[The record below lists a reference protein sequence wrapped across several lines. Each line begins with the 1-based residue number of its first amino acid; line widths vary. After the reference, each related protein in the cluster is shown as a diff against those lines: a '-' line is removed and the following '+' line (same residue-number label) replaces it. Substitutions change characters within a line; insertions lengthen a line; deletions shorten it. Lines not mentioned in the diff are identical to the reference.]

1 MTELLS
7 PAGGREALA
16 AAVQNGADAV
26 YMGFG
31 SFNARR
37 SARNFS
43 DEEFLAAVRYCHLR
57 GVKVYLTLNTLV
69 TDRELPAL
77 AETARRA
84 SEYGVDA
91 ILVQDWGVYETLRA
105 VIPDVPLHAST
116 QMALHT
122 LSGVEEAAR
131 LGMTRAVLARE
142 LSGEEIREIAER
154 APIEIETFAHG
165 ALCMCYSGMCE
176 MSAVI
181 GGRSGNRGA
190 CAQPCRLRYGWHG
203 KADANPLSLKDANL
217 AAYAGEMAEMGVACL
232 KLEGR
237 MKRPEYVAAVT
248 GIYAALLRE
257 HRAPTA
263 DEQKKLALAFSRD
276 GFTDGYY
283 RGRRGKEM
291 FGVRPENA
299 RWPEEWFG
307 TLRAAYEKEDMR
319 LVPVRFRAALRLG
332 EPMVLTAEASGIALA
347 TVCAC
352 VGFLPHGSE
361 LGLTLTLLVDVLSLV
376 APEAARS
383 RAVTAGEVEARLR
396 KTGGTAFTVSDCA
409 VTAEDGLS
417 VPASALN
424 ALRRDALAA
433 LEAMRTEIPERRE
446 GTFVPAER
454 IKNPTEPPR
463 FTASIYRAGQL
474 TDALVN
480 EGVETVYV
488 PLELLPSVE
497 VEKYRGRTKFAA
509 VLPRVWRT
517 ADEEG
522 LREQLRTA
530 KERGVECAVLGNL
543 GHFALVRGLDMEL
556 RGDFGLNVFNSAALR
571 FLKEQGLS
579 GATLSFELRHEQL
592 RDISKCIPCEAIVY
606 GRLPLMITE
615 NCIVANEFGCRHFKG
630 RCDALCADSACAGAP
645 ELTDRVGERFP
656 VLHAYGCRSELQNG
670 KTLWLADK
678 PEYRK
683 IGLTYARL
691 RFTTESA
698 EECVRVLRAY
708 KGREEYTPKDITR
721 GLFYRG
727 VE

>member
-1 MTELLS
+1 MAELLS
-7 PAGGREALA
+7 PAGGREALI
-16 AAVQNGADAV
+16 AAVQSGADAV

-57 GVKVYLTLNTLV
+57 GVRVYLTLNTLV

-142 LSGEEIREIAER
+142 LSREDIRDIVAG
-154 APIEIETFAHG
+154 APIEVETFAHG

-203 KADANPLSLKDANL
+203 RADGNPLSLRDANL
-217 AAYAGEMAEMGVACL
+217 AAYADEMAEMGVACL

-283 RGRRGKEM
+283 RGARGKEM
-291 FGVRPENA
+291 FGVRPEDA

-307 TLRAAYEKEDMR
+307 ELRAAYEREDLR
-319 LVPVRFRAALRLG
+319 LVPVRLRAEIRAG
-332 EPMVLTAEASGIALA
+332 VPMTLTAEDADGH
-347 TVCAC
+347 TVTAAGA
-352 VGFLPHGSE
+352 V
-361 LGLTLTLLVDVLSLV
+361 
-376 APEAARS
+376 PEAARS
-383 RAVTAGEVEARLR
+383 RALTAEEVEARLR

-409 VTAEDGLS
+409 VALEDGLS
-417 VPASALN
+417 VSASALN
-424 ALRRDALAA
+424 ALRREAIAA
-433 LEAMRTEIPERRE
+433 LEAARTALPERRE
-446 GTFVPAER
+446 GAFVPSGR

-463 FTASIYRAGQL
+463 FTVSIYRAGQL

-530 KERGVECAVLGNL
+530 KERGAECAVLGNL
-543 GHFALVRGLDMEL
+543 GHFALVRGMGFVL

-571 FLKEQGLS
+571 FLKEQGLES
-579 GATLSFELRHEQL
+579 ATLSFELRHEQL
-592 RDISKCIPCEAIVY
+592 RDIAKCIPCEAIVY

-615 NCIVANEFGCRHFKG
+615 NCIVANEFGCRYGKG
-630 RCDALCADSACAGAP
+630 RCDAAHADSACAAAP

-656 VLHAYGCRSELQNG
+656 VLHAYGCRSEIQNG
-670 KTLWLADK
+670 KVLWLADK

-691 RFTTESA
+691 RFTTESP
-698 EECVRVLRAY
+698 EECLRVLRAY
-708 KGREEYTPKDITR
+708 KGREDYAPKDLTR

>member
-1 MTELLS
+1 MTKPIILA
-7 PAGGREALA
+7 PAGGF
-16 AAVQNGADAV
+16 AAVTAAVRCGADAV
-26 YMGFG
+26 YLGAKN
-31 SFNARR
+31 FNARR
-37 SARNFS
+37 NAENF
-43 DEEFLAAVRYCHLR
+43 DDLALPETVKFCHER
-57 GVKVYLTLNTLV
+57 GTKVFVTVNTLV
-69 TDRELPAL
+69 TDGEMDALIEEADAIAETGADAVILQDGAVMRLFRDRYPAL
-77 AETARRA
+77 PR
-84 SEYGVDA
+84 
-91 ILVQDWGVYETLRA
+91 
-105 VIPDVPLHAST
+105 HAST
-116 QMALHT
+116 QTAVHDLDGALY
-122 LSGVEEAAR
+122 LQD
-131 LGMTRAVLARE
+131 LGCETIVLARE
-142 LSGEEIREIAER
+142 LTLSEMEKIASRLTTAGAE
-154 APIEIETFAHG
+154 AFVHG
-165 ALCMCYSGMCE
+165 AHCMSVSGACYL
-176 MSAVI
+176 SAML
-181 GGRSGNRGA
+181 GGRSGNRGL
-190 CAQPCRLRYGWHG
+190 CAQPCRLDWRCG
-203 KADANPLSLKDANL
+203 KGDHVLSLKDMSLLRHAQ
-217 AAYAGEMAEMGVACL
+217 EMADAGITTF
-232 KLEGR
+232 KIEGR
-237 MKRPEYVAAVT
+237 MKRPEYVAAVVTACREALT
-248 GIYAALLRE
+248 GEAYDEDTLR
-257 HRAPTA
+257 AV
-263 DEQKKLALAFSRD
+263 FSRS
-276 GFTDGYY
+276 GFTDGYLT
-283 RGRRGKEM
+283 GKRDKTM
-291 FGVRPENA
+291 FGYRTKDDVQSA
-299 RWPEEWFG
+299 DKV
-307 TLRAAYEKEDMR
+307 LKSLAALYEKETPRVGVSMVFS
-319 LVPVRFRAALRLG
+319 LTETESALTVSDG
-332 EPMVLTAEASGIALA
+332 ENAC
-347 TVCAC
+347 TVTGA
-352 VGFLPHGSE
+352 
-361 LGLTLTLLVDVLSLV
+361 
-376 APEAARS
+376 APEKAINRALDAAG
-383 RAVTAGEVEARLR
+383 AEKNLV
-396 KTGGTAFTVSDCA
+396 KTGGTPFA
-409 VTAEDGLS
+409 VTDFTADIAPGYML
-417 VPASALN
+417 PASALN

-433 LEAMRTEIPERRE
+433 LETMRTEIPERRE

-463 FTASIYRAGQL
+463 FTVSIYRAGQL

-530 KERGVECAVLGNL
+530 KERGAECAVLGNL

>member
-7 PAGGREALA
+7 PAGGREALV

-291 FGVRPENA
+291 FGVRPETA

-332 EPMVLTAEASGIALA
+332 EPMVLTAEDGDGHCV
-347 TVCAC
+347 TVT
-352 VGFLPHGSE
+352 G
-361 LGLTLTLLVDVLSLV
+361 V

-433 LEAMRTEIPERRE
+433 LETLRTEIPERRE

-463 FTASIYRAGQL
+463 FTVSIYRAGQL

-497 VEKYRGRTKFAA
+497 VEKYRERTKVCRRAAARVADGGRGRSARAASHGEGAWRGVCGAGESGTFRARARAGYGAARGLRAECVQLRGAA
-509 VLPRVWRT
+509 VF
-517 ADEEG
+517 EG
-522 LREQLRTA
+522 AGAIGRD
-530 KERGVECAVLGNL
+530 AVVRAAARAAA
-543 GHFALVRGLDMEL
+543 GHQQVHPL
-556 RGDFGLNVFNSAALR
+556 RGHRLRAAAADDHGKLHR
-571 FLKEQGLS
+571 GE
-579 GATLSFELRHEQL
+579 R
-592 RDISKCIPCEAIVY
+592 V
-606 GRLPLMITE
+606 RLP
-615 NCIVANEFGCRHFKG
+615 
-630 RCDALCADSACAGAP
+630 AL
-645 ELTDRVGERFP
+645 
-656 VLHAYGCRSELQNG
+656 
-670 KTLWLADK
+670 
-678 PEYRK
+678 
-683 IGLTYARL
+683 
-691 RFTTESA
+691 
-698 EECVRVLRAY
+698 
-708 KGREEYTPKDITR
+708 
-721 GLFYRG
+721 
-727 VE
+727 

>member
-7 PAGGREALA
+7 PAGGREALV

-37 SARNFS
+37 SARNFT

-69 TDRELPAL
+69 TDRELPSL
-77 AETARRA
+77 AETAKKA

-105 VIPDVPLHAST
+105 VVPDVPLHAST

-122 LSGVEEAAR
+122 LSGVTEAAA

-142 LSGEEIREIAER
+142 LSR
-154 APIEIETFAHG
+154 ADIKTILDGSPIEIETFAHG
-165 ALCMCYSGMCE
+165 ALCMCYSGQCE

-203 KADANPLSLKDANL
+203 RADANPLSLKDMNL
-217 AAYAGEMAEMGVACL
+217 AACVPDMAGLGVACL

-248 GIYAALLRE
+248 SIYAALLRE
-257 HRAPTA
+257 RRTPTA

-276 GFTDGYY
+276 GFTDLYY
-283 RGRRGKEM
+283 RGGRGREM

-299 RWPEEWFG
+299 RWPEEWFAS
-307 TLRAAYEKEDMR
+307 LRAAYEKEDLR
-319 LVPVRFRAALRLG
+319 LVPVTFSAT
-332 EPMVLTAEASGIALA
+332 LTADKPIALTA
-347 TVCAC
+347 SDPDGHTASV
-352 VGFLPHGSE
+352 
-361 LGLTLTLLVDVLSLV
+361 LGPV
-376 APEAARS
+376 PEAARS
-383 RAVTAGEVEARLR
+383 RALTAGEVEARLR
-396 KTGGTAFTVSDCA
+396 KTGGTAFSVAACTV
-409 VTAEDGLS
+409 TLGEGLS

-424 ALRRDALAA
+424 ALRRGALAA
-433 LEAMRTEIPERRE
+433 LEEARTAVPPRRE
-446 GTFVPAER
+446 AAFVPPAKIE
-454 IKNPTEPPR
+454 NPSGPPR
-463 FTASIYRAGQL
+463 FTVSLFRPDQL

-480 EGVETVYV
+480 EGVEMVYL
-488 PLELLPSVE
+488 PLELLPALDLAPYLS
-497 VEKYRGRTKFAA
+497 RTRFAA
-509 VLPRVWRT
+509 VLPRIWRT
-517 ADEEG
+517 DDEAA
-522 LREQLRTA
+522 LRAALERAMAQGVTA
-530 KERGVECAVLGNL
+530 AVLGNL
-543 GHFALVRGLDMEL
+543 GHLALVRGLPLEL

-571 FLKEQGLS
+571 FLCGRGLS
-579 GATLSFELRHEQL
+579 SATLSFELRYEQL
-592 RDISKCIPCEAIVY
+592 RDLSKCIPCEAIVY

-615 NCIVANEFGCRHFKG
+615 NCIVANAFGCRHFKD
-630 RCDALCADSACAGAP
+630 RCDAVCADSACAAAP
-645 ELTDRVGERFP
+645 ELTDRMGERFP
-656 VLHAYGCRSELQNG
+656 VLHAYGCRSEIQNA

-678 PEYRK
+678 PDYQRC
-683 IGLTYARL
+683 GLTYARL

-698 EECVRVLRAY
+698 ADCVRVLRAY
-708 KGREEYTPKDITR
+708 KGLDDYVPAGLTR
-721 GLFYRG
+721 GLFFRG

>member
-7 PAGGREALA
+7 PAGGREALV

-57 GVKVYLTLNTLV
+57 GVRVYLTLNTLV

-91 ILVQDWGVYETLRA
+91 ILVQDWGVYETLRVA
-105 VIPDVPLHAST
+105 IPDVPLHAST

-142 LSGEEIREIAER
+142 LSGGEIREIAER

-332 EPMVLTAEASGIALA
+332 EPMVLTAGDGDGHCV
-347 TVCAC
+347 TVTGA
-352 VGFLPHGSE
+352 
-361 LGLTLTLLVDVLSLV
+361 

-409 VTAEDGLS
+409 VTVEDGLS

-433 LEAMRTEIPERRE
+433 LEAT
-446 GTFVPAER
+446 
-454 IKNPTEPPR
+454 
-463 FTASIYRAGQL
+463 
-474 TDALVN
+474 
-480 EGVETVYV
+480 
-488 PLELLPSVE
+488 
-497 VEKYRGRTKFAA
+497 
-509 VLPRVWRT
+509 
-517 ADEEG
+517 
-522 LREQLRTA
+522 
-530 KERGVECAVLGNL
+530 
-543 GHFALVRGLDMEL
+543 
-556 RGDFGLNVFNSAALR
+556 
-571 FLKEQGLS
+571 
-579 GATLSFELRHEQL
+579 
-592 RDISKCIPCEAIVY
+592 
-606 GRLPLMITE
+606 
-615 NCIVANEFGCRHFKG
+615 
-630 RCDALCADSACAGAP
+630 
-645 ELTDRVGERFP
+645 
-656 VLHAYGCRSELQNG
+656 
-670 KTLWLADK
+670 
-678 PEYRK
+678 
-683 IGLTYARL
+683 
-691 RFTTESA
+691 
-698 EECVRVLRAY
+698 LRAY
-708 KGREEYTPKDITR
+708 ADGSAVSTLPTLAMLAASPEELRAQARTLCEKLTERGISAEVLAEGDAVGGGSVPAQTLPGFAAAVTPRHCRVDELAERLRQRETPVVARITHERLLLCLRTLRPEEYDELVR
-721 GLFYRG
+721 AVAESDR
-727 VE
+727 

>member
-1 MTELLS
+1 MT
-7 PAGGREALA
+7 
-16 AAVQNGADAV
+16 
-26 YMGFG
+26 
-31 SFNARR
+31 
-37 SARNFS
+37 
-43 DEEFLAAVRYCHLR
+43 
-57 GVKVYLTLNTLV
+57 
-69 TDRELPAL
+69 
-77 AETARRA
+77 
-84 SEYGVDA
+84 
-91 ILVQDWGVYETLRA
+91 
-105 VIPDVPLHAST
+105 
-116 QMALHT
+116 
-122 LSGVEEAAR
+122 
-131 LGMTRAVLARE
+131 
-142 LSGEEIREIAER
+142 
-154 APIEIETFAHG
+154 
-165 ALCMCYSGMCE
+165 
-176 MSAVI
+176 
-181 GGRSGNRGA
+181 
-190 CAQPCRLRYGWHG
+190 
-203 KADANPLSLKDANL
+203 
-217 AAYAGEMAEMGVACL
+217 
-232 KLEGR
+232 
-237 MKRPEYVAAVT
+237 
-248 GIYAALLRE
+248 
-257 HRAPTA
+257 
-263 DEQKKLALAFSRD
+263 
-276 GFTDGYY
+276 
-283 RGRRGKEM
+283 
-291 FGVRPENA
+291 
-299 RWPEEWFG
+299 
-307 TLRAAYEKEDMR
+307 
-319 LVPVRFRAALRLG
+319 
-332 EPMVLTAEASGIALA
+332 
-347 TVCAC
+347 
-352 VGFLPHGSE
+352 
-361 LGLTLTLLVDVLSLV
+361 
-376 APEAARS
+376 
-383 RAVTAGEVEARLR
+383 
-396 KTGGTAFTVSDCA
+396 
-409 VTAEDGLS
+409 
-417 VPASALN
+417 
-424 ALRRDALAA
+424 LAA

-571 FLKEQGLS
+571 FLQEQGLS

>member
-1 MTELLS
+1 
-7 PAGGREALA
+7 
-16 AAVQNGADAV
+16 
-26 YMGFG
+26 
-31 SFNARR
+31 
-37 SARNFS
+37 
-43 DEEFLAAVRYCHLR
+43 
-57 GVKVYLTLNTLV
+57 
-69 TDRELPAL
+69 
-77 AETARRA
+77 
-84 SEYGVDA
+84 
-91 ILVQDWGVYETLRA
+91 
-105 VIPDVPLHAST
+105 
-116 QMALHT
+116 
-122 LSGVEEAAR
+122 
-131 LGMTRAVLARE
+131 
-142 LSGEEIREIAER
+142 
-154 APIEIETFAHG
+154 
-165 ALCMCYSGMCE
+165 
-176 MSAVI
+176 
-181 GGRSGNRGA
+181 
-190 CAQPCRLRYGWHG
+190 
-203 KADANPLSLKDANL
+203 
-217 AAYAGEMAEMGVACL
+217 
-232 KLEGR
+232 

-248 GIYAALLRE
+248 VIYAALLRE

-332 EPMVLTAEASGIALA
+332 EPMVLTAEDGDGHCV
-347 TVCAC
+347 TVT
-352 VGFLPHGSE
+352 G
-361 LGLTLTLLVDVLSLV
+361 V

-463 FTASIYRAGQL
+463 FTVSIYRAGQL

-530 KERGVECAVLGNL
+530 KERGAECAVLGNL

-630 RCDALCADSACAGAP
+630 RCGALCADSACAGAP

>member
-7 PAGGREALA
+7 PAGGREALV

-37 SARNFS
+37 SARNFT

-77 AETARRA
+77 AETAKKA

-105 VIPDVPLHAST
+105 VVPDVPLHAST

-122 LSGVEEAAR
+122 LSGVTEAAA

-142 LSGEEIREIAER
+142 LSR
-154 APIEIETFAHG
+154 ADIKTILDGSPIEIETFAHG
-165 ALCMCYSGMCE
+165 ALCMCYSGQCE

-203 KADANPLSLKDANL
+203 KADANPLSLKDMNL
-217 AAYAGEMAEMGVACL
+217 ASCVPDMADLGVACL

-248 GIYAALLRE
+248 SVYAALLRE
-257 HRAPTA
+257 RRAPTA

-276 GFTDGYY
+276 GFTDLYY
-283 RGRRGKEM
+283 RGGRGRAM

-299 RWPEEWFG
+299 RWPEEWFAA
-307 TLRAAYEKEDMR
+307 LRAAYEKEDLR
-319 LVPVRFRAALRLG
+319 LVPVTFSAALRAG
-332 EPMVLTAEASGIALA
+332 KPITLTAADSDGR
-347 TVCAC
+347 TV
-352 VGFLPHGSE
+352 
-361 LGLTLTLLVDVLSLV
+361 TV
-376 APEAARS
+376 AGPVPEAART
-383 RAVTAGEVEARLR
+383 RALTADEVETRLR
-396 KTGGTAFTVSDCA
+396 KTGGTAFSVAACA
-409 VTAEDGLS
+409 VALDEELS
-417 VPASALN
+417 VSASALN

-433 LEAMRTEIPERRE
+433 LEDARTAVPPRRAFA
-446 GTFVPAER
+446 FVPPAS
-454 IKNPTEPPR
+454 IKNPSDPPR

-474 TDALVN
+474 TDTLVN
-480 EGVETVYV
+480 EGVEMVYV
-488 PLELLPSVE
+488 PLELLPALDLAPYLS
-497 VEKYRGRTKFAA
+497 RTRFAA
-509 VLPRVWRT
+509 VLPRIWRT
-517 ADEEG
+517 DDEAA
-522 LREQLRTA
+522 LRAALERA
-530 KERGVECAVLGNL
+530 AGRGVTAAVLGNL
-543 GHFALVRGLDMEL
+543 GHFALVRGLPFEL
-556 RGDFGLNVFNSAALR
+556 RGDFGLNVFNSAALH
-571 FLKEQGLS
+571 FLRGRGLS
-579 GATLSFELRHEQL
+579 SATLSFELRHEQL
-592 RDISKCIPCEAIVY
+592 RDLAKCIPCEAIVY

-615 NCIVANEFGCRHFKG
+615 NCIAANEFGCPHFKD
-630 RCDALCADSACAGAP
+630 RCDAVCADSACAAAP
-645 ELTDRVGERFP
+645 ELTDRRGERFP
-656 VLHAYGCRSELQNG
+656 VLHAYGCRSEIQNA

-678 PEYRK
+678 PDYRK
-683 IGLTYARL
+683 CGLTYARL

-698 EECVRVLRAY
+698 ADCVRVLRAY
-708 KGREEYTPKDITR
+708 KGQDDYVPADLTR